1 MGKSFLRWGRFTP
14 LVVMSEMVRTEVAV
28 PAPGV
33 MVAGENEQLS
43 VSGILPQLSEM
54 GLLKVPDCSLA
65 VTVKA
70 PDIPEGIVIVA
81 GDALKLRVIGSGVG
95 AGVGSASLQLGR

>member
-1 MGKSFLRWGRFTP
+1 
-14 LVVMSEMVRTEVAV
+14 
-28 PAPGV
+28 
-33 MVAGENEQLS
+33 
-43 VSGILPQLSEM
+43 
-54 GLLKVPDCSLA
+54 
-65 VTVKA
+65 VKA